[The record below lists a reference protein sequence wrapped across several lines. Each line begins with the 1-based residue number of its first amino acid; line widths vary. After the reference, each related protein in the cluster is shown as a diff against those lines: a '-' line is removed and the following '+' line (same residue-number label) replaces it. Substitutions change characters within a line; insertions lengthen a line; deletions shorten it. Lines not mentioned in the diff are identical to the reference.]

1 MNTKMVKFTGFHGT
15 DNSGAQAIL
24 RYKKYKAS
32 NKENEWLGT
41 GIYFFIDENR
51 KVAIENAY
59 KWATNY
65 KKIRFYSVLETIVN
79 TNKDKII
86 DFNDPE
92 WQWVYHKYREER
104 INYTINKGIKLETDK
119 LKFDCEIIN
128 DVCKKFSIDLVYQQ
142 RYINLSKRRNIVS
155 SAIPN
160 CTIMCVRRNDI
171 INKQSIKAVSRGCNN
186 EKRGNA

>member
-1 MNTKMVKFTGFHGT
+1 MNTKIVKFTGYHGT
-15 DNSGAQAIL
+15 DNSGAQSIL

-41 GIYFFIDENR
+41 GIYFFIDENE

-65 KKIRFYSVLETIVN
+65 KKFRFYSVLKTIVN

-86 DFNDPE
+86 DFNDPD

-142 RYINLSKRRNIVS
+142 RYINLSKKRNIVS

-171 INKQSIKAVSRGCNN
+171 INNQSIKAVSRGCNN